1 MIDADYRGN
10 VKVLLFNHGD
20 LDFHVSK
27 GDRIAQLL
35 LERIASPTVVLAPN
49 LPSTARG
56 ADGFGST
63 GLSLSPPF
71 RQWKTNNRGLTNLS
85 FQPSR

>member
-10 VKVLLFNHGD
+10 VKVPLFNHGD

-27 GDRIAQLL
+27 GDRIAHLL

-63 GLSLSPPF
+63 GLSSPPF
-71 RQWKTNNRGLTNLS
+71 PTM
-85 FQPSR
+85 